1 MQTPGTRQERVD
13 RALEEMGVPVI
24 HGAISTFLAV
34 VVLSSSSSYVFRVFF
49 RMFFG
54 IVLFGGGHGLI
65 LLPVLLSLIGPEYVG
80 GDGGS
85 GAGHGGADPPH

>member
-34 VVLSSSSSYVFRVFF
+34 VVLSISKSYVFRVFF
-49 RMFFG
+49 KVGSSRHATHPAR
-54 IVLFGGGHGLI
+54 IPHASRS
-65 LLPVLLSLIGPEYVG
+65 SLQGRALCAYATTRP
-80 GDGGS
+80 
-85 GAGHGGADPPH
+85 ART